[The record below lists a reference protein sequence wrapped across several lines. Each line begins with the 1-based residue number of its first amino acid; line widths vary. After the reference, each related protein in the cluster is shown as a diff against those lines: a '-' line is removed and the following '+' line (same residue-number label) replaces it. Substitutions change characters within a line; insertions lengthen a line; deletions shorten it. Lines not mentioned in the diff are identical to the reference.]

1 MVLLSNS
8 RRGVFLSEGG
18 VWREHNT
25 RAFAET
31 MQLWAR
37 THLALS
43 GYEVVLQKSIPA
55 QIRQLIL
62 YYY

>member
-31 MQLWAR
+31 MQLM
-37 THLALS
+37 ALTYLPES
-43 GYEVVLQKSIPA
+43 VYNAFCKSQFLHKSIN
-55 QIRQLIL
+55 LSF